1 METVIVRH
9 SGPRAFLERAESWL
23 LQREAENNLVLGLAA
38 SLAEGASG
46 YSSPLYFATIERAGQ
61 VAGCAF
67 RTPPYKI
74 GLTRMPLDAAPLLAR
89 DVAEVYDHLPAAL
102 GPVDAVRAFGE
113 AWAALRG
120 VTVRPGPRQRIHSL
134 EHVILPSP
142 VAPGAV
148 RPAGPDD
155 ISLVVRWL
163 QSFIVATGHPET
175 DAAALARRLAG
186 GTGRDSR
193 LALWEDGVPVSMAGC
208 SGRTRQGVR
217 IGYVYTPPEHRRNGY
232 ASALVATLSR
242 QILDSGFGHCVLYTD
257 LANPTA
263 NRIYRAIGYR
273 PVQDVMDV
281 EFGQQSVDKTRVS
294 TEIGKAPGSAST

>member
-9 SGPRAFLERAESWL
+9 SGPRAFLERAEPWL

-46 YSSPLYFATIERAGQ
+46 YSSPLYFATVERAGQ

-102 GPVDAVRAFGE
+102 GPVDVVRAFGE
-113 AWAALRG
+113 AWAALRS
-120 VTVRPGPRQRIHSL
+120 VTATPGPRQRIHSL
-134 EHVILPSP
+134 EHVTFPSP
-142 VAPGAV
+142 MAPGTI
-148 RPAGPDD
+148 RPARPED
-155 ISLVVRWL
+155 IPLVVPWL
-163 QSFIVATGHPET
+163 KAFAAATGHPET
-175 DAAALARRLAG
+175 DAAALALRLAG
-186 GTGRDSR
+186 DGHDSR
-193 LALWEDGVPVSMAGC
+193 LALWEDGVPVSMAGFPA
-208 SGRTRQGVR
+208 RTRHGVR
-217 IGYVYTPPEHRRNGY
+217 IGYVYTPEKHRRKGY

-242 QILDSGFGHCVLYTD
+242 QVLDSGFGHCVLYTD
-257 LANPTA
+257 LANPTS

-281 EFGQQSVDKTRVS
+281 EFG
-294 TEIGKAPGSAST
+294 